1 MKRVISK
8 MVLAAAILAPSVA
21 FAGVALAPVMR
32 NWNHDRRQIDAM
44 MAGDRPFDQAT
55 VEAAIH
61 SYVADANLVAG
72 HINANTASTRD
83 FADRFRHFAQTAA
96 ASAKDSGSAARFRPH
111 YEQLMGEC
119 RSCHAMYN

>member
-1 MKRVISK
+1 MKSAISK
-8 MVLAAAILAPSVA
+8 MVLVAAILAPSVA
-21 FAGVALAPVMR
+21 FAGVALAPVMQS
-32 NWNHDRRQIDAM
+32 WNHGRKQIAAM
-44 MAGDRPFDQAT
+44 LAGDRPFDQAT

-61 SYVADANLVAG
+61 TYVADANMVAG

-96 ASAKDSGSAARFRPH
+96 VSAKDSSSAARFRPH
-111 YEQLMGEC
+111 FEQLMGEC